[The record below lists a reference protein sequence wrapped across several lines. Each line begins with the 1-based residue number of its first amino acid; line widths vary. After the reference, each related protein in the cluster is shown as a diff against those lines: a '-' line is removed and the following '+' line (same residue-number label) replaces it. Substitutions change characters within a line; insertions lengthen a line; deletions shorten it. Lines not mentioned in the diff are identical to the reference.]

1 MIYFH
6 HLPKYRYIS
15 NESVPNREFKIP
27 SQQFV
32 NVLYTQV
39 SVHGYVKSEN
49 LSPIQILDNEHE
61 ASHHIGMDEQS
72 NIVREPSEGKS
83 TQPTI
88 DDDIIQDDAETN
100 MLDQQQVNQT
110 YFNATNLFSNQTFN
124 CITLDI
130 KK

>member
-1 MIYFH
+1 MVDIFSASC
-6 HLPKYRYIS
+6 KASIIQINQFGTENS
-15 NESVPNREFKIP
+15 K
-27 SQQFV
+27 FV

-61 ASHHIGMDEQS
+61 GSHHIGMDEQS
-72 NIVREPSEGKS
+72 NLVREPSEGKS

-100 MLDQQQVNQT
+100 MLDQQQVNRT
-110 YFNATNLFSNQTFN
+110 HFNATNLFSNQTFN
-124 CITLDI
+124 CIILDLNRE
-130 KK
+130 